1 MDTALTPQAASR
13 SMDLPAPRTQTE
25 MRRWAFAKRLLEVV
39 DVGAAY
45 RDVFNP
51 GNNVEPRH
59 VVAGNKL
66 LKEEDVGKIVAYLAE
81 PALVA
86 AGVEREFAI
95 KRLVAMID
103 GDITDFADDEGSF
116 MDLKAMKDLPPE
128 KRRLVRKYGERFG
141 ATGSLTSR
149 TLELEPRI
157 PALELMA
164 RILKLVQP
172 VGVTVNNNTA
182 NVFSDMT
189 KEQLLAEIA
198 RKMANPDVARALEAR
213 IIEHNP

>member
-1 MDTALTPQAASR
+1 MDKALTTRPL
-13 SMDLPAPRTQTE
+13 DLPEPRTQTE
-25 MRRWAFAKRLLEVV
+25 LRRWAFAKRLLEVV

-51 GNNVEPRH
+51 GKDVEPRH
-59 VVAGNKL
+59 AVAGNKL
-66 LKEEDVGKIVAYLAE
+66 LKDEDVGKIVAHLAE

-86 AGVEREFAI
+86 AGVEREFALR
-95 KRLVAMID
+95 RLVAIVD
-103 GDITDFADDEGSF
+103 ADLTDFADDSGSF
-116 MDLKAMKDLPPE
+116 MDLKAMKELPPE
-128 KRRLVRKYGERFG
+128 KRRLVRKYGERMG
-141 ATGSLTSR
+141 KDGDVTSR
-149 TLELEPRI
+149 TLELEPRM

-164 RILKLVQP
+164 RILSLVQP
-172 VGVTVNNNTA
+172 AGVTVNNNTA